1 VIISPGIL
9 KQPVGHLRGDQFFS
23 EKTFIDSKRHSSRT
37 RAKILTHHSLMK
49 NFRRIAVN
57 ELLGEREKPS
67 METGGNQK
75 TFSHF
80 LSHFD

>member
-1 VIISPGIL
+1 MAPFYLFLCLFTRLSTAAY
-9 KQPVGHLRGDQFFS
+9 R
-23 EKTFIDSKRHSSRT
+23 FIDSQRQSART
-37 RAKILTHHSLMK
+37 RAMSLTHHSLMK
-49 NFRRIAVN
+49 IFRRIAAN
-57 ELLGEREKPS
+57 ELMGARENTS